1 MLKTIQAVFNKFDE
15 FNITYTHWKSNERL
29 DSFLEGESDLDLLF
43 YPKDKERVEG
53 IFEIIGVK
61 KFEAV
66 PFGKYENIEDYLLVD
81 DQTGK
86 LVHFH
91 VHYGLDLGEKNV
103 KRYDIPWV
111 AEVLENRVQ
120 DESSKIWI
128 TSHEHELILLILREA
143 LRIPPIK
150 RIVSKYSS
158 HTFRFTDQVYGEFHW
173 LKERTDKEK
182 FKVIV
187 SKLFEDN
194 SSITNDFTGIYENYF
209 SFESISLLIKNLKDF
224 KKECQRSGSFHAN
237 FVFISDQLKSKLKS
251 ITKHFNYPKQRI
263 NPRDGLIAV
272 LMGSDGAGKSTA
284 VSNLAAEFGRK
295 IDVKT
300 IYFGLPKP
308 EKSKVPVLVK
318 IIRKLGLR
326 PFWNLWVKKR
336 NLKLALK
343 LRSKGFLVICDRFP
357 QSKYDGIMDGPLLAD
372 WRVSKNPIKR
382 WLAKVENNGFE
393 DLEKGAIDVLI
404 KLIVDEDTSAERGK
418 HELHL
423 AKKKT
428 FIVNN
433 MSYRNAHN
441 VYELDAVKL
450 NIQEVKKSVVN
461 LIWKTMP

>member
-1 MLKTIQAVFNKFDE
+1 MLTSIDKYFKLVENKK
-15 FNITYTHWKSNERL
+15 IIYTHWKSNERL

-43 YPKDKERVEG
+43 YPNDKERVEG
-53 IFEIIGVK
+53 IFEIVGAK
-61 KFEAV
+61 KFEAI

-81 DQTGK
+81 EETGK

-103 KRYDIPWV
+103 KRYNIPWV
-111 AEVLENRVQ
+111 AEVLENRIQ

-158 HTFRFTDQVYGEFHW
+158 HTFKFTDQVYGEFHW
-173 LKERTDKEK
+173 LKQRTDKEK

-194 SSITNDFTGIYENYF
+194 STITNDFTEIYENYF
-209 SFESISLLIKNLKDF
+209 SFESISILIKNLKGF
-224 KKECQRSGSFHAN
+224 KKKYQRSGSVHAN
-237 FVFISDQLKSKLKS
+237 IVFISDQLNSKLKP

-284 VSNLAAEFGRK
+284 VSKLAAEFGRK

-308 EKSKVPVLVK
+308 EKSKIPVLVK

-372 WRVSKNPIKR
+372 WRASENPIKR
-382 WLAKVENNGFE
+382 WLAKVEKNGFE
-393 DLEKGAIDVLI
+393 DLEKGTMDVLI

-428 FIVNN
+428 FIVNK

-441 VYELDAVKL
+441 VYELDAVIL
-450 NIQEVKKSVVN
+450 NVQEVKKSVVN